1 MNMPLS
7 PSWQEISV
15 RLALTLIAGAI
26 IGFNRG
32 ARGLAAGFRTTILV
46 GLAASVA
53 MIQTNILLP
62 LAGKTPESFAVMDL
76 MRLPLGILT
85 GVGFIGGGAIFK
97 KGDLVTGVTTAATL
111 WMVTVIG
118 LCLGGGQLGL
128 GVAATALTVITLWI
142 LKWVDLS
149 IPREHRAVMVVTA
162 DNGWSPM
169 SDLPTLIAPLKCRA
183 RFRKRSPCPDP
194 AKAEFCFEVSW
205 RLPEQ
210 STPPPNLLQR
220 VSEHYPVISFEL
232 TSENGR

>member
-1 MNMPLS
+1 MPLS
-7 PSWQEISV
+7 PSWQDISV

-32 ARGLAAGFRTTILV
+32 ARGHAAGFRTTILV

-53 MIQTNILLP
+53 MIQANLLLP

-97 KGDLVTGVTTAATL
+97 KGDLVAGITTAATL
-111 WMVTVIG
+111 WVMTVIG
-118 LCLGGGQLGL
+118 LCLGGGQLAL
-128 GVAATALTVITLWI
+128 GIATTVLTVITLWI
-142 LKWVDLS
+142 LKWIDLI

-162 DNGWSPM
+162 DNGWAPM
-169 SDLPTLIAPLKCRA
+169 SDLPALIAPLKCRA
-183 RFRKRSPCPDP
+183 HFRERKASPDP
-194 AKAEFCFEVSW
+194 AKAEFCFEISW
-205 RLPEQ
+205 RRPER
-210 STPPPNLLQR
+210 STPPPDLLQR
-220 VSEHYPVISFEL
+220 VSEHYPVTSFAL